1 MAESRT
7 SYVYD
12 QIVRGILAGSYRP
25 GQALNRRD
33 VASGLNV
40 SISPVNEAFAILQT
54 EGIVETIPRKGT
66 FIGRLDWRDLT
77 ELTIVRA
84 GLEVEAARA
93 YCGARITA
101 VKSRMVALADR
112 VDGAEPGS
120 FEQLHHDIVFHR
132 ALVALAGNRY
142 LAKIFD
148 TVISRSLLLA
158 AEATAALGGKTA
170 AKLSHKRFVRELAA
184 ATPQTVTDLVRKNIF
199 SGKEAFLELDGSTDP
214 EFRPDTALN
223 VILSVIDGKST
234 EA

>member
-12 QIVRGILAGSYRP
+12 QIIRGILTGTYRP

-54 EGIVETIPRKGT
+54 EGIVQTIPRKGT

-93 YCGARITA
+93 YCGERIA
-101 VKSRMVALADR
+101 SVKLRMFELADR
-112 VDGAEPGS
+112 VDKADPAS
-120 FEQLHHDIVFHR
+120 FEHLHGDIVFHR
-132 ALVALAGNRY
+132 ALVALAGNHY
-142 LAKIFD
+142 LASIFD
-148 TVISRSLLLA
+148 TVITRSLLLA
-158 AEATAALGGKTA
+158 AEATIATGHKTS
-170 AKLSHKRFVRELAA
+170 KLSHRKFVRDLCA
-184 ATPQTVTDLVRKNIF
+184 ATPESVGELVRRNIF
-199 SGKEAFLELDGSTDP
+199 SGKESFLEFDGSTDP
-214 EFRPDTALN
+214 DFRPDTALD
-223 VILSVIDGKST
+223 VILSVMDPAT
-234 EA
+234 ESV